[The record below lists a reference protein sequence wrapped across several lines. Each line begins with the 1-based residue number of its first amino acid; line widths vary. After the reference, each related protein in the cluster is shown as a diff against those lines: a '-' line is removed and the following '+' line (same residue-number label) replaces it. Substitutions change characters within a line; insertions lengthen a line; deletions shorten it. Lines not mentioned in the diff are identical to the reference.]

1 MDNQQK
7 IINFPSKNLVNKA
20 CLKKTKALP
29 PKVKKIHRFKILKP
43 GQKNSPRINVKDYR
57 TINDRP
63 HATTSNKIINNI
75 TQLNKKSNSISKK
88 NTVKENKEKENE
100 KIKKETPLTNRAS
113 GSTLNLFKK
122 SIPNDHRMT
131 VLNSYF
137 YSNIDNCRSFYSN
150 ANISDIFTVRNFSPN
165 KKNCISKVNSPV
177 TDNRNYKDIYSKN
190 DEFHNSIIVNTFVYK
205 KAKPKKIT
213 LKNDFSPASSK
224 ININSNNNSSRCCIN
239 KVILRNKKISLNK
252 KKNYLQNISQKN
264 IAYNNNL
271 VCSPI
276 HKYNSN
282 YNYGSVDSNYY
293 QNTDKRF
300 NKFRNDINNNINSPM
315 YQKNNST
322 NNILNGII
330 INNNNN
336 KYNNNNFNYYYGN
349 CQKNPPNNYFKNVI
363 KKYLISTIDNSFNNN
378 SPINKKSIS
387 NCFNRSSDNIFQS
400 IIYVQKQVLLIQKN
414 YRMHLG
420 KIKYNIIKTF
430 SKYING
436 LKIIK
441 KLIKRKYL
449 NRLILN
455 ILIFTSRN
463 SSKFNATLNEGFNE
477 KNNIF
482 KKCNPDF
489 NNTKINAIQHKKSIS
504 NKSNYNQPTNNLEQD
519 KIPHHSKVEIE
530 SLSDTKNSFTELNNM
545 TTTRAGDFLGDSKD
559 FKKIDFFSQQNN
571 KNKILVTKNE
581 NIRRRKQSPKFYQVP
596 NLDNFQNINSNNI
609 FYKIYNKENHT
620 LGNKNKY
627 QTIKKA

>member
-20 CLKKTKALP
+20 SLKKTKALP

-43 GQKNSPRINVKDYR
+43 GQKNSPRINIKDYR

-252 KKNYLQNISQKN
+252 KKN
-264 IAYNNNL
+264 
-271 VCSPI
+271 
-276 HKYNSN
+276 
-282 YNYGSVDSNYY
+282 
-293 QNTDKRF
+293 
-300 NKFRNDINNNINSPM
+300 
-315 YQKNNST
+315 
-322 NNILNGII
+322 
-330 INNNNN
+330 
-336 KYNNNNFNYYYGN
+336 
-349 CQKNPPNNYFKNVI
+349 
-363 KKYLISTIDNSFNNN
+363 
-378 SPINKKSIS
+378 
-387 NCFNRSSDNIFQS
+387 
-400 IIYVQKQVLLIQKN
+400 
-414 YRMHLG
+414 
-420 KIKYNIIKTF
+420 
-430 SKYING
+430 
-436 LKIIK
+436 
-441 KLIKRKYL
+441 
-449 NRLILN
+449 
-455 ILIFTSRN
+455 
-463 SSKFNATLNEGFNE
+463 
-477 KNNIF
+477 
-482 KKCNPDF
+482 
-489 NNTKINAIQHKKSIS
+489 
-504 NKSNYNQPTNNLEQD
+504 
-519 KIPHHSKVEIE
+519 
-530 SLSDTKNSFTELNNM
+530 
-545 TTTRAGDFLGDSKD
+545 
-559 FKKIDFFSQQNN
+559 
-571 KNKILVTKNE
+571 
-581 NIRRRKQSPKFYQVP
+581 
-596 NLDNFQNINSNNI
+596 
-609 FYKIYNKENHT
+609 
-620 LGNKNKY
+620 
-627 QTIKKA
+627 